1 MRGTVHKVQIG
12 LGIIALVILWA
23 CSGGGG
29 GGGAGGTGSL
39 RVEGTPPGAQV
50 FLNNQPRGTAPLELT
65 DLPAGTYTV
74 RVEFAEDGQIVAQ
87 EFQVRVGAQS
97 VVRYDLN
104 QYRIEAIP
112 ASIEVWVGTQQQVSA
127 VVRDSAGNRL
137 AASFRFSIVDNTFAT
152 IVGTTETSCTLQGL
166 RMGSTYLEIKDANRG
181 VSLRVPVS
189 VLDFPPP
196 PGG

>member
-1 MRGTVHKVQIG
+1 MRGTVSRVQIG
-12 LGIIALVILWA
+12 LGIIGLLILWA

-29 GGGAGGTGSL
+29 GGTGSL

-65 DLPAGTYTV
+65 DLPTGTYTV
-74 RVEFAEDGQIVAQ
+74 RVELAENGQIVAQ

-104 QYRIEAIP
+104 QFRIEASP
-112 ASIEVWVGTQQQVSA
+112 APIAVWVGERQQVSA

-137 AASFRFSIVDNTFAT
+137 AASFRFSIMDTTVAT
-152 IVGTTETSCTLQGL
+152 IVETTGTSCTVQGL
-166 RMGSTYLEIKDANRG
+166 RSGSTYLKIEDANRG
-181 VSLRVPVS
+181 VGLRVPVS
-189 VLDFPPP
+189 VQDFPPP
-196 PGG
+196 PGN